1 MPKNIAMFRF
11 KYIFLA
17 ITLVLGLSA
26 CKSNSDKNPNSVS
39 PSLVTNPVTASGKST
54 AGSLPAMV
62 FEQTKHDFGMM
73 IQGEK
78 LSYTFKFTN
87 QGGSDL
93 IISDVSVTCGCTAP
107 SFSKAPVKPGG
118 QGTIEIIFN
127 SAGKSG
133 TQIKPIKVLTN
144 AQPNTIELEVTAEV
158 YVPESKK

>member
-1 MPKNIAMFRF
+1 MFRSTSV
-11 KYIFLA
+11 ILA

-39 PSLVTNPVTASGKST
+39 PSLVTNPVTASGKNAT
-54 AGSLPAMV
+54 GALPVMV

-78 LSYTFKFTN
+78 LSYTFKYTN

-107 SFSKAPVKPGG
+107 TYSKEPVKPGG
-118 QGTIEIIFN
+118 QGAIEIVFN

-133 TQIKPIKVLTN
+133 TQIKPVKVLTN
-144 AQPNTIELEVTAEV
+144 AQPNTIELEITAEV
-158 YVPESKK
+158 YVPDSKK